1 MSQSAPEQSEN
12 SLSSRYEEA
21 CPSCGLLLD
30 LTDERLFATVK
41 CPGCNSVFR
50 VKTKIGTYELLEII
64 GHGGSS
70 RVFRARRDQ
79 KIGEEDSLPEVA
91 LKVLEADQ
99 KDYEENLIFLRHE
112 AKFGGL
118 IQHPR
123 VVKVFRLEEDTGGAR
138 LEMELMEAGSL
149 HDLMISKGTIDEQ
162 QLLETGLEILKA
174 LAAAYAKGIVHRDL
188 KPANILFNASGGAKL
203 GDFGLARHLDGMEG
217 SEPEPEIEQH
227 LMATPD
233 YVAPEILNRE
243 AGDLRS
249 DIYGLGGSLYHAF
262 TGTPPYLTD
271 GKSLD
276 ELQLLKQEPVKLS
289 SSKHKLGSETVS
301 MINQMLNPDPDKR
314 FSTYADLEVAFRSA
328 LDRLESRQKKSSP
341 RGGFI
346 KRFLA
351 FFRRS

>member
-21 CPSCGLLLD
+21 CPSCRLLLD

-79 KIGEEDSLPEVA
+79 KTSEEDSLPEVA

-123 VVKVFRLEEDTGGAR
+123 VVKVFRLEEDADGAR
-138 LEMELMEAGSL
+138 LEMELMEGGSL

-162 QLLETGLEILKA
+162 QLLEIGLEILKA

-203 GDFGLARHLDGMEG
+203 GDFGLARHLDAIGED
-217 SEPEPEIEQH
+217 EPEPEIEQH

-233 YVAPEILNRE
+233 YVAPEILAGE

-262 TGTPPYLTD
+262 TGTSPYLTD

-276 ELQLLKQEPVKLS
+276 ELRLLKLKPARLFP
-289 SSKHKLGSETVS
+289 SKHKLRSETAS
-301 MINQMLNPDPDKR
+301 LINQMLDPDPEKR
-314 FSTYADLEVAFRSA
+314 FSSYADLEEAFRST
-328 LDRLESRQKKSSP
+328 LDCLEAGQKKSPP
-341 RGGFI
+341 RGGFM

-351 FFRRS
+351 LVRRS

>member
-1 MSQSAPEQSEN
+1 MSSK
-12 SLSSRYEEA
+12 YEES

-41 CPGCNSVFR
+41 CPGCTSVFR
-50 VKTKIGTYELLEII
+50 VKNKIGTYELLEII

-70 RVFRARRDQ
+70 RVFRALRDQ
-79 KIGEEDSLPEVA
+79 NIGGEGSVPEVA

-99 KDYEENLIFLRHE
+99 KEYEENLIFLRHE

-123 VVKVFRLEEDTGGAR
+123 VVKVFRLEEDADGAR
-138 LEMELMEAGSL
+138 LEMELMEGGSL
-149 HDLMISKGTIDEQ
+149 HDLMISKGTITEQ

-203 GDFGLARHLDGMEG
+203 GDFGLARHLDAIGEG
-217 SEPEPEIEQH
+217 EPELEIEQH

-233 YVAPEILNRE
+233 YVAPEILIRE

-262 TGTPPYLTD
+262 TGTPPYHTD

-276 ELQLLKQEPVKLS
+276 DLRLLKLKPVRLS
-289 SSKHKLGSETVS
+289 PSRHKIRSETALL
-301 MINQMLNPDPDKR
+301 INQMLAPDPDKR
-314 FSTYADLEVAFRSA
+314 FSSYADLEAAFRSA
-328 LDRLESRQKKSSP
+328 LDCLEDGQKKSTST
-341 RGGFI
+341 GGFI

-351 FFRRS
+351 LVRRS